1 MTVLI
6 LKPALHDKIWGGTR
20 LKQFKYDLKSDHVGE
35 AWVIA
40 AHKNGVSTIV
50 NGDYAGQTL
59 KELWDNQ
66 PDLFGGHHV
75 NEAFPLLVKILD
87 AQDNLSIQ
95 VHPNDKQSSENFG
108 KTESWYILDAEPNA
122 KLFYGHHAKTMPE
135 LKRFVDNKAWDALLR
150 TIPVKKGDFFYV
162 PAGTFHALGAGVLAL
177 EIQQS
182 ADTTYRFY
190 DFDRVDHTTHKK
202 RPLQITEAL
211 SVTKVPH
218 VDPILNQRVRIQDS
232 TVVTR
237 LLTSPKFTIDKL
249 SVRGT
254 SQFNQHHQYEL
265 FNVISG
271 QITLQDS
278 EGTYQFEKGDN
289 FIMFKDTQQYT
300 LDGSGEVVVS
310 FVTPNSYQSQELAYL
325 DN

>member
-1 MTVLI
+1 M
-6 LKPALHDKIWGGTR
+6 
-20 LKQFKYDLKSDHVGE
+20 
-35 AWVIA
+35 
-40 AHKNGVSTIV
+40 
-50 NGDYAGQTL
+50 
-59 KELWDNQ
+59 
-66 PDLFGGHHV
+66 
-75 NEAFPLLVKILD
+75 
-87 AQDNLSIQ
+87 
-95 VHPNDKQSSENFG
+95 
-108 KTESWYILDAEPNA
+108 
-122 KLFYGHHAKTMPE
+122 
-135 LKRFVDNKAWDALLR
+135 
-150 TIPVKKGDFFYV
+150 
-162 PAGTFHALGAGVLAL
+162 
-177 EIQQS
+177 
-182 ADTTYRFY
+182 
-190 DFDRVDHTTHKK
+190 DHTTHKK

-218 VDPILNQRVRIQDS
+218 VDPILNQRVRIQDC

-310 FVTPNSYQSQELAYL
+310 FVTPNSYQ
-325 DN
+325 